1 MLDPDFILHM
11 TEGCEHIAEQL
22 HQEIINRIVER
33 IMIRI
38 GRGEA
43 YLLTAQDKWQ
53 IEVLQDA
60 GVLLRDIKMEIA
72 RKTKLQS
79 GEIAA
84 AFKEAG
90 VKTVAYDNAV
100 YKSAGI
106 DVLSFDQSPFLI
118 RLMERGYKK
127 TFGEWENYT
136 GTLANAAQRLFIAEC
151 DKAYNLVSSGA
162 VSYTQAVKE
171 AVQTIS
177 KDGVV
182 VTYPSGHRDTIETA
196 TLRAVRTG
204 VAQACA
210 EIVDAR
216 LDDFGWDIVLT
227 SAHLG
232 ARVGDGGQNF
242 TNHSW
247 WQGKFYSRSGQGKRF
262 PPFSVCGLGDV
273 QGIEGANCRHSYGAG
288 DGEHNPFTEYNSA
301 ENLKAYELSQKQRE
315 IERSI
320 RKTKREVMALNSAGN
335 AATDATAK
343 KALQDAYEKKSAVLS
358 RQNAKYRQFCK
369 DNDLK
374 TLDERLSIANWDR
387 AQAAKASAAA
397 RKYTGA

>member
-1 MLDPDFILHM
+1 MLDPDFVLHM

-22 HQEIINRIVER
+22 HQEIISRIVER
-33 IMIRI
+33 IMLRI

-60 GVLLRDIKMEIA
+60 GYLLRDIKLEIA

-79 GEIAA
+79 SEISA
-84 AFKEAG
+84 AFKDAG

-106 DVLSFDQSPFLI
+106 DALPFAQSPFLI

-127 TFGEWENYT
+127 TLGEWENYT

-151 DKAYNLVSSGA
+151 DKAYNLVASGA

-216 LDDFGWDIVLT
+216 LDDFDWDIVLT

-247 WQGKFYSRSGQGKRF
+247 WQGKFYSRSGSDKRF

-288 DGEHNPFTEYNSA
+288 DGEHNPFTEYNSE
-301 ENLKAYELSQKQRE
+301 ENLKAYELSQRQRA

-320 RKTKREVMALNSAGN
+320 RKTKREVMALNSAVN

-374 TLDERLSIANWDR
+374 TLNERLSIANWDR
-387 AQAAKASAAA
+387 SQAAKASAAA
-397 RKYTGA
+397 RKYKGA